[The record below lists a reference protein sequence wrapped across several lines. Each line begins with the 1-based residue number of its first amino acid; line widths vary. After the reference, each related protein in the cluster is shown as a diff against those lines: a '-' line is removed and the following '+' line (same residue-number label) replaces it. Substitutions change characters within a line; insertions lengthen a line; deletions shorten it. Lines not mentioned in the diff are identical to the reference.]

1 MSVGVVIPCYNEAE
15 RLDVHEVRRL
25 ATSLPAGSSVLLV
38 DDGSTDATGAVLAA
52 IAESTPSVSVLT
64 QPHNQGKAEAVRL
77 GMLAMLDAGHSVV
90 GFADADF
97 ATPVGELIRLASLCE
112 KGTDIAVLGSR
123 VAILGHD
130 IQRTAFRHYTG
141 RVFGTIGSIVLRFP
155 VYDTQCGAKFFRA
168 EPEVHHSLSEPFASR
183 WSFDV
188 ELLGRLA
195 TPENGMVSRLREIPL
210 EQWHHIG
217 GSKLTI
223 VSSLRA
229 TADLW
234 AVRRSLRRWHRDA

>member
-1 MSVGVVIPCYNEAE
+1 VSVGVVIPCYNEAR
-15 RLDVHEVRRL
+15 RLDADEVRRL
-25 ATSLPAGSSVLLV
+25 ATSLPHGSGILLV
-38 DDGSTDATGAVLAA
+38 DDGSTDATGDLLAS
-52 IAESTPSVSVLT
+52 IAASTPSVSVLT
-64 QPHNQGKAEAVRL
+64 QPRNQGKAEAVRV
-77 GMLAMLDAGHSVV
+77 GMLALLDAGHGVV

-97 ATPVGELIRLASLCE
+97 ATPVGEITRLASICE
-112 KGTDIAVLGSR
+112 QGPDLAVLGSR
-123 VAILGHD
+123 VAILGHR

-168 EPEVHHSLSEPFASR
+168 EPTVRRALGVPFTSR

-195 TPENGMVSRLREIPL
+195 TPENGMVERLREIPL
-210 EQWHHIG
+210 QEWNHVG
-217 GSKLTI
+217 DSKLTLG
-223 VSSLRA
+223 SSLRA

-234 AVRRSLRRWHRDA
+234 AVRRALRRWHTSA

>member
-15 RLDVHEVRRL
+15 RLDAAEVVRL
-25 ATSLPAGSSVLLV
+25 ATALPPGSSVLLV
-38 DDGSTDATGAVLAA
+38 DDGSTDATGALLAS
-52 IAESTPSVSVLT
+52 IASANPSVSVLS
-64 QPHNQGKAEAVRL
+64 QPRNQGKAEAVRL
-77 GMLAMLDAGHSVV
+77 GMTSLFAAGHAVV

-97 ATPVGELIRLASLCE
+97 ATPVDEITRLATLCDE
-112 KGTDIAVLGSR
+112 GTDLAVLGSR

-130 IQRTAFRHYTG
+130 IERTAFRHYTG
-141 RVFGTIGSIVLRFP
+141 RVFATIGSIVLRFP
-155 VYDTQCGAKFFRA
+155 VYDTQCGAKFFRSDPA
-168 EPEVHHSLSEPFASR
+168 VHRALERPFTSR

-210 EQWHHIG
+210 RQWHHIG
-217 GSKLTI
+217 GSKLTLA
-223 VSSLRA
+223 SSLRA

-234 AVRRSLRRWHRDA
+234 AVRRALRRWHSRS